1 MIIAK
6 VIGNI
11 WATKKDESL
20 EGLKFFVVRQIGA
33 PDAKAI
39 VAVDGGVGA
48 GIGDDVLVTQ
58 GSSARMIYAKEH
70 RERPVDAVIVGVID
84 SLEVDREQWTN

>member
-6 VIGNI
+6 VVGNL
-11 WATKKDESL
+11 WATKKDERL
-20 EGLKFFVVRQIGA
+20 EGLKFFVVKQLGVPQGRVR
-33 PDAKAI
+33 PI

-58 GSSARMIYAKEH
+58 GSSARMVYG
-70 RERPVDAVIVGVID
+70 ERQIPVDAVIVGVID
-84 SLEVDREQWTN
+84 SVEVDKDIL

>member
-20 EGLKFFVVRQIGA
+20 EGLKFFVVKQAGVTGA
-33 PDAKAI
+33 GPL

-48 GIGDDVLVTQ
+48 GIGDDVLITL
-58 GSSARMIYAKEH
+58 GSSARMIYAN
-70 RERPVDAVIVGVID
+70 ERRDRPIDAVIVGVID
-84 SLEVDREQWTN
+84 SLEVDKEQWED

>member
-6 VIGNI
+6 VVGNL

-20 EGLKFFVVRQIGA
+20 EGLKFFVVKQLGV
-33 PDAKAI
+33 PQGQVKPI

-58 GSSARMIYAKEH
+58 GSSARLIYG
-70 RERPVDAVIVGVID
+70 ERQVPVDAVIVGVID
-84 SLEVDREQWTN
+84 SVEVDKDIL

>member
-1 MIIAK
+1 MIIGK
-6 VIGNI
+6 IIGNI

-20 EGLKFFVVRQIGA
+20 EGFKFFVVKQLGISEEKSK
-33 PDAKAI
+33 PI

-58 GSSARMIYAKEH
+58 GSSARMIYKGKEV
-70 RERPVDAVIVGVID
+70 PVDAVIVGVID
-84 SLEVDREQWTN
+84 SLEIDKSIL

>member
-11 WATKKDESL
+11 WATKKDDSL
-20 EGLKFFVVRQIGA
+20 EGLKFFVVKQAGA
-33 PDAKAI
+33 PEVKPI

-58 GSSARMIYAKEH
+58 GSSARMIYTKEQ
-70 RERPVDAVIVGVID
+70 RDRPVDAVIVGVID
-84 SLEVDREQWTN
+84 SLEVDMEQWEN